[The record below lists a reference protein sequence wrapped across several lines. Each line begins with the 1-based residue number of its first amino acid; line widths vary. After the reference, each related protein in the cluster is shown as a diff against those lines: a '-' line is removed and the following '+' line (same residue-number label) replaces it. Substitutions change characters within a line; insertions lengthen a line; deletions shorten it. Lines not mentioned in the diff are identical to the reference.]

1 MTIMTTG
8 KPEIL
13 VKYIRDGL
21 IEEEH
26 FGYMIVSDGQHII
39 DSIGETGGYPF
50 FLRSCAKPLQ
60 ASLLID
66 YGMDIRY
73 DMSLQE
79 IAICCASHAG
89 EKIHVETAKN
99 LLKKICLDETYLK
112 CGFHKPIS
120 KTAKEELLLSGQ
132 QESIFHNNC
141 VGKHIMMLGL
151 CKMNGWDL
159 ESYDSPDHP
168 LQKEIKRK
176 IYELCGIKKDYPV
189 TKDGCGVPIHSMP
202 LENMVKGF
210 IKLFCNPKYDKIA
223 KAFREY
229 PYVIGG
235 EDRTDTKIIA
245 GSENLVAKVGAG
257 GLCIVVNLE
266 SEEGLIVKISN
277 CDMKARE
284 LLTLDS
290 LKNLHWANIEAD
302 HSIKTLHGDIV
313 GEIVT
318 CL

>member
-1 MTIMTTG
+1 MTN

-21 IEEEH
+21 IEQEH
-26 FGYMIVSDGQHII
+26 FGYVLAANKDRVF
-39 DSIGETGGYPF
+39 DSKGESNGYPF

-73 DMSLQE
+73 DMSLKE
-79 IAICCASHAG
+79 IALCCASHAG
-89 EKIHVETAKN
+89 ETIHVETAKE
-99 LLKKICLDETYLK
+99 LLKKICLDESYLK

-120 KTAKEELLLSGQ
+120 KTVKEELLVNGQ
-132 QESIFHNNC
+132 NESIYHNNC
-141 VGKHIMMLGL
+141 IGKHIMMLGL

-159 ESYDSPDHP
+159 ESYDEPEHQ
-168 LQKEIKRK
+168 LQIEIKRK
-176 IYELCGIKKDYPV
+176 IYELCGVKKDYPV

-202 LENMVKGF
+202 LENMVKGY
-210 IKLFCNPKYDKIA
+210 INLFCNLKYDKLTQ
-223 KAFREY
+223 AFGNY
-229 PYVIGG
+229 PYIIGG
-235 EDRTDTKIIA
+235 EDRTDTKVMQN
-245 GSENLVAKVGAG
+245 SENLVAKVGAG

-266 SEEGLIVKISN
+266 LQEGLIVKISD

-284 LLTLDS
+284 LVVLDS
-290 LKNLHWANIEAD
+290 LKNMHWADIEAD
-302 HSIKTLHGDIV
+302 HTIKTLHNEIV

>member
-1 MTIMTTG
+1 MN
-8 KPEIL
+8 KPEVL

-21 IEEEH
+21 IEQQH
-26 FGYMIVSDGQHII
+26 YGYLIVADKHHII
-39 DSIGETGGYPF
+39 DSNGESDGYPF

-60 ASLLID
+60 ASLFID

-79 IAICCASHAG
+79 IALCCASHAG
-89 EKIHVETAKN
+89 EKIHVNTAKE
-99 LLKKICLDETYLK
+99 LLKKICLDESYLK

-120 KTAKEELLLSGQ
+120 KTAKEELLLNGGS
-132 QESIFHNNC
+132 ESIYHNNC
-141 VGKHIMMLGL
+141 IGKHIMMLAL
-151 CKMNGWDL
+151 CKMNGWNL
-159 ESYDSPDHP
+159 ENYDEPSHP

-176 IYELCGIKKDYPV
+176 IYELCGLKKDYPV

-202 LENMVKGF
+202 LENMVKGYLN
-210 IKLFCNPKYDKIA
+210 LFCNPKYDKITQ
-223 KAFREY
+223 AFRSY
-229 PYVIGG
+229 PYIIGG
-235 EDRTDTKIIA
+235 EDRTDTKVM
-245 GSENLVAKVGAG
+245 ENSASLVAKVGAG

-266 SEEGLIVKISN
+266 TEEGLIVKISD

-284 LLTLDS
+284 LVILDS
-290 LKNLHWANIEAD
+290 LKNLHWANIEAE
-302 HSIKTLHGDIV
+302 HNIKTLHGDIV

>member
-1 MTIMTTG
+1 MMTN

-21 IEEEH
+21 IEQEH
-26 FGYMIVSDGQHII
+26 FGYVLAANKDRVF
-39 DSIGETGGYPF
+39 DSKGESNGYPF

-73 DMSLQE
+73 DMSLKE
-79 IAICCASHAG
+79 IALCCASHAG
-89 EKIHVETAKN
+89 ETIHVETAKE
-99 LLKKICLDETYLK
+99 LLKKICLDESYLK

-120 KTAKEELLLSGQ
+120 KTVKEQLLMNGQ
-132 QESIFHNNC
+132 SESIYHNNC
-141 VGKHIMMLGL
+141 IGKHIMMLGL

-159 ESYDSPDHP
+159 ESYDEPEHQ
-168 LQKEIKRK
+168 LQIEIKRK
-176 IYELCGIKKDYPV
+176 IYELCGVKKDYPV

-202 LENMVKGF
+202 LENMVKGY
-210 IKLFCNPKYDKIA
+210 INLFCNLKYDKLTQ
-223 KAFREY
+223 AFGNY
-229 PYVIGG
+229 PYIIGG
-235 EDRTDTKIIA
+235 EDRTDTKVMQN
-245 GSENLVAKVGAG
+245 SENLVAKVGAG

-266 SEEGLIVKISN
+266 LQEGLIVKISD

-284 LLTLDS
+284 LVVLDS
-290 LKNLHWANIEAD
+290 LKNMHWADIEAD
-302 HSIKTLHGDIV
+302 HTIKTLHNEIV